1 MEKQE
6 HFMAVRER
14 AQVERTLGANPGMA
28 EVGFKREHYTMY
40 SQGEDLRKEGW
51 RRISDNVNL
60 SDEAKETV
68 EWTKACEIGVAR

>member
-1 MEKQE
+1 
-6 HFMAVRER
+6 MAVRER

-68 EWTKACEIGVAR
+68 EWTKTCEIGVAR